1 MSDTLNKIVNYIDVI
16 RVLYL
21 TRATSAPT
29 PRYHH
34 PSVPGFRFSRASMT
48 SVDLSIPE
56 NRVTLA
62 LAHARRSRHHT
73 TCRCHRFDGYCSAND
88 ALWSRAVDRELDAIR
103 KGTQ

>member
-21 TRATSAPT
+21 TRAISAPT

-34 PSVPGFRFSRASMT
+34 PSVPGFRLSRASMT
-48 SVDLSIPE
+48 SVDLNIPE
-56 NRVTLA
+56 NRVALA
-62 LAHARRSRHHT
+62 LAHARKYRHHQS
-73 TCRCHRFDGYCSAND
+73 CRCQRFEGYCTAND

-103 KGTQ
+103 KVTP

>member
-1 MSDTLNKIVNYIDVI
+1 MSDTLNKIVNYMHVI

-34 PSVPGFRFSRASMT
+34 PSVPGFSFSRASMT
-48 SVDLSIPE
+48 SVDMQIPE

-62 LAHARRSRHHT
+62 LAQARRNRHHS
-73 TCRCHRFDGYCSAND
+73 TCRCHRFEGYCSAND
-88 ALWSRAVDRELDAIR
+88 ALWSRAVDRELDAFR